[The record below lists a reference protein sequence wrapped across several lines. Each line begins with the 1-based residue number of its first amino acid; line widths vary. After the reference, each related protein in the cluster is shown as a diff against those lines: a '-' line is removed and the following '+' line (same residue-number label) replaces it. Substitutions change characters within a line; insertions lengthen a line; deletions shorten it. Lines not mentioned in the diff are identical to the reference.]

1 MILVLAFRRA
11 LGALTRGLFLY
22 IFLGFFY
29 QREHKSEISQR
40 DWHRDEMTEQRR
52 TNELNYGEWCLDAD
66 EQWQLA
72 DSEQW
77 SEAHSQLAKMSVCGT
92 IMFGIN

>member
-40 DWHRDEMTEQRR
+40 D
-52 TNELNYGEWCLDAD
+52 
-66 EQWQLA
+66 
-72 DSEQW
+72 
-77 SEAHSQLAKMSVCGT
+77 
-92 IMFGIN
+92 